1 MRFFRAKSPYLYG
14 SVTVVALLLVG
25 WLVGRVM
32 ATSDNT
38 YMRILLLQDVVSQ
51 VSMRY
56 VDYIPPEKLYR
67 RAADGLLKNLDPYT
81 ELIPA
86 ADFKRFQEI
95 QVRSEYV
102 GIGISISK
110 VENEI
115 VVMSIYGGS
124 SAWRQGVQPGDRL
137 VKVNGQST
145 WGWTTEQASNHLLG
159 PEGSSVEITLARAGL
174 DEPATL
180 ILTRQP
186 VVVPSVTRN
195 FMLPDSTGYIRLSS
209 FTERS
214 LEELRKHLL
223 ELKSAGMKSLV
234 LDLRDNSGG
243 LTDPAVAIAD
253 LFLPKRGVI
262 VSMRGRNEQD
272 SKSFFSTGKPV
283 LPAEFP
289 LAVLINEFTASSSEI
304 LAGALQDHDRA
315 VVLGQNSFGKG
326 LVQTTFPLSSGDVL
340 KITTARYYTPSGRN
354 IQRIN
359 YTPRKEWAE
368 LEEEEEEAPA
378 DSAKPAPKKETFRT
392 DMGREVTGGGG
403 IVPDVRVEL
412 PPAAYDPLI
421 ARIFSHSFD
430 FAVAYKSLHPGL
442 DRNFKADETVFKAF
456 VTYLKSKQVN
466 ADQGRLD
473 ELKDYITT
481 NLLTFQI
488 AQVTWDENTAYRLV
502 AMHDVQLG
510 KARELISGGAAQ
522 SQIMKRLMEEKTK

>member
-1 MRFFRAKSPYLYG
+1 MRFFRKRSPYLYG
-14 SVTVVALLLVG
+14 SLTVMALLLVG

-56 VDYIPPEKLYR
+56 VDYIPPENLYR
-67 RAADGLLKNLDPYT
+67 RATDGLLKNLDPYT

-86 ADFKRFQEI
+86 EDFKRFQEI
-95 QVRSEYV
+95 QVHSEYV

-115 VVMSIYGGS
+115 VVMSIYSGS
-124 SAWRQGVQPGDRL
+124 SAWRQGVQPGDRV
-137 VKVNGQST
+137 VKVNGKSA
-145 WGWTTEQASNHLLG
+145 WGWTTEQASNNLLG
-159 PEGSSVEITLARAGL
+159 PEGSNVEITLARAGL

-186 VVVPSVTRN
+186 VVVPTVTRH
-195 FMLPDSTGYIRLSS
+195 FMLPDSVGYIRLSS

-214 LEELRKHLL
+214 LEEVRQQMQQ
-223 ELKSAGMKSLV
+223 LKAAGMKAMV

-243 LTDPAVAIAD
+243 LTDPAVGIAD

-262 VSMRGRNEQD
+262 VSMRGRNTQD
-272 SKSFFSTGKPV
+272 SKSFFSTGKPI
-283 LPAEFP
+283 LPESFP

-315 VVLGQNSFGKG
+315 VILGQNSFGKG

-354 IQRIN
+354 IQRAN
-359 YTPRKEWAE
+359 YTPRQQWDALGEE
-368 LEEEEEEAPA
+368 DEEEPG
-378 DSAKPAPKKETFRT
+378 DSSKPEPKKESYHT

-403 IVPDVRVEL
+403 IVPDVRVE
-412 PPAAYDPLI
+412 PPAAAYDPLI
-421 ARIFSHSFD
+421 GRIFSHSFD
-430 FAVAYKSLHPGL
+430 FAVAYKSLHPNL
-442 DRNFKADETVFKAF
+442 DKSFQADDTVFKAF
-456 VTYLKSKQVN
+456 VSYLRSKQVN
-466 ADQGRLD
+466 VDQERLT
-473 ELKDYITT
+473 ELKDYITP

-488 AQVTWDENTAYRLV
+488 AQVTWDENTAYRLISGQ
-502 AMHDVQLG
+502 DRQLD
-510 KARELISGGAAQ
+510 KAREMLAGGTTQ
-522 SQIMKRLMEEKTK
+522 QRIMQKMMEDKSK